1 MSKFSSDEIKQDF
14 NLEQCVKNIDG
25 GDYFTKEEISELY
38 ETFTSVD
45 KDSNGTIDLSEL
57 KLCLSLVGMKLRDEQ
72 VREVMEEVDT
82 DNSGDIDFQEFI
94 RLLASRASDS
104 SEEEDLRIA
113 FDNFDRNHSHYIEA
127 EDLKALLLSLGERV
141 NDSDAAEMIRMA
153 DLDGDGK
160 VSFEDY
166 FNFIRKI

>member
-57 KLCLSLVGMKLRDEQ
+57 KLCLSLVGM
-72 VREVMEEVDT
+72 VR
-82 DNSGDIDFQEFI
+82 
-94 RLLASRASDS
+94 
-104 SEEEDLRIA
+104 
-113 FDNFDRNHSHYIEA
+113 
-127 EDLKALLLSLGERV
+127 
-141 NDSDAAEMIRMA
+141 
-153 DLDGDGK
+153 
-160 VSFEDY
+160 
-166 FNFIRKI
+166 